1 MVIIVMS
8 VLKDTIINNLIVF
21 SVVYYAYHV
30 KMLVINVIN
39 VDKKIGG
46 LCKSC

>member
-30 KMLVINVIN
+30 KMLVINVIS
-39 VDKKIGG
+39 VDTRE
-46 LCKSC
+46 